1 MEEPMRT
8 IVYIGDKS
16 CKACKRYKETVIDQL
31 IAAYPGN
38 VEVHIGY
45 DRKVGQVDAREKI
58 KEVPML
64 VVEKDGCEEF
74 RFSAFL
80 GFDALEAIVTCESD
94 VLTAEEALA

>member
-1 MEEPMRT
+1 MRN
-8 IVYIGDKS
+8 IVYIGDRSCKS
-16 CKACKRYKETVIDQL
+16 CKFYKETVIDPL
-31 IAAYPGN
+31 MERYPNN
-38 VEVHIGY
+38 VEVHVGY

>member
-1 MEEPMRT
+1 
-8 IVYIGDKS
+8 
-16 CKACKRYKETVIDQL
+16 
-31 IAAYPGN
+31 
-38 VEVHIGY
+38 
-45 DRKVGQVDAREKI
+45 
-58 KEVPML
+58 ML